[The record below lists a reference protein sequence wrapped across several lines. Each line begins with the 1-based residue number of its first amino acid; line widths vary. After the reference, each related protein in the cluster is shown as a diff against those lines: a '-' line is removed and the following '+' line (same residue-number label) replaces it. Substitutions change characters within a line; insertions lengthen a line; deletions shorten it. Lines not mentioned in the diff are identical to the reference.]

1 MAVSADGSPVWES
14 LILLIYTS
22 VLSQCYPCMSHQPCK
37 QKGKIHVTG
46 PCTSACMADRT
57 GFQNTNLQA
66 QADATWQQHNS
77 AFFTPSSLF
86 TPLQLFTPSFLFMPS
101 SLVCSGA
108 MEGPN
113 CTCTNQKDFCSL
125 TVGIFVP
132 VSFLFLSMPSCAMF
146 TVGNTSRLC
155 N

>member
-1 MAVSADGSPVWES
+1 
-14 LILLIYTS
+14 
-22 VLSQCYPCMSHQPCK
+22 
-37 QKGKIHVTG
+37 
-46 PCTSACMADRT
+46 MADRT

-125 TVGIFVP
+125 TVGICCSCFVP
-132 VSFLFLSMPSCAMF
+132 VSFYAK
-146 TVGNTSRLC
+146 LC
-155 N
+155 NAHSWEHKQAVQLVDFNCLEMYVFAALGHITAIVTTHQTARCCIQATKHSAATHVVFS